1 MTASL
6 EFQRDSMTP
15 PKRERT
21 ESKLLATKV
30 GSTFSDEE
38 VFAEGTKWSP
48 RTFFYKN
55 ATESTRAGRPL
66 AASIYYHKNGR
77 GIISVFS
84 NFWGGRARVV
94 QVDKAGNL
102 SFAKSKVKSADSTR
116 VQNAVDKGKRL
127 ADASEVLAN
136 TAFIEAN
143 RGELIVFGSKNA
155 TALTL
160 ARVRYPRIAPKCQTD
175 PDAWSGSHMKGF
187 TALQASYCASESM
200 YTIKVFGMLAVT
212 VPSTVCSCVALKDS
226 HLFSQKPIPIPGLV
240 HVAVMMTS

>member
-1 MTASL
+1 MSASA
-6 EFQRDSMTP
+6 
-15 PKRERT
+15 RERT

-38 VFAEGTKWSP
+38 VFAEGTKWSQ

-55 ATESTRAGRPL
+55 ATESIRAGKPL

-77 GIISVFS
+77 GIVSVFS
-84 NFWGGRARVV
+84 NFWSGRARVV

-102 SFAKSKVKSADSTR
+102 SFAKSKVKSTDSTR
-116 VQNAVDKGKRL
+116 VENAVDKGKRL

-155 TALTL
+155 TALTGGKEIEKGYYLVDASRKAQPKSL
-160 ARVRYPRIAPKCQTD
+160 AETLAEQLTEKSREVAELEKKLEAAIKAERDEAQTKSSIAR
-175 PDAWSGSHMKGF
+175 ARR
-187 TALQASYCASESM
+187 E
-200 YTIKVFGMLAVT
+200 
-212 VPSTVCSCVALKDS
+212 
-226 HLFSQKPIPIPGLV
+226 
-240 HVAVMMTS
+240 